1 MSRGI
6 TLPYLAP
13 REYLENLPEWGDV
26 SRGKHQRRKGTK
38 GFRRSGKAEKMD
50 VAGEIRGVKT
60 TFCSR
65 VLAVILLSFFITYP
79 QGTSLGGVGLFAL
92 SKLVS
97 CCCSSLSLGAD
108 LALFTPVYVTLVL
121 KRIRNFTSVTY
132 PHEIYLQLEQSV

>member
-13 REYLENLPEWGDV
+13 REYLENLPEGGDV

-92 SKLVS
+92 SKLVM
-97 CCCSSLSLGAD
+97 LL
-108 LALFTPVYVTLVL
+108 
-121 KRIRNFTSVTY
+121 
-132 PHEIYLQLEQSV
+132 